1 MLPAQLCEVAVVVP
15 CPDFGEILP
24 PHAPCPA
31 VVGFLSVPLHR
42 PCRQRQDSARREG
55 TASEVDGGGRG
66 GQKDWF
72 RKDGLRYVLNY
83 FGFVHGVEASPM
95 GGSGRGDL
103 AFHVTGEGRTH
114 PEKFRFF
121 LEKLSKMFSP
131 EV

>member
-15 CPDFGEILP
+15 CPDFGEIFP

-31 VVGFLSVPLHR
+31 VVGFRSVPLHR
-42 PCRQRQDSARREG
+42 PCRQPQDSARREG
-55 TASEVDGGGRG
+55 TASEVDGGGREW
-66 GQKDWF
+66 QKGWF

-103 AFHVTGEGRTH
+103 AFHVTGEGSNSPAEILFFFSR
-114 PEKFRFF
+114 KFI
-121 LEKLSKMFSP
+121 KN
-131 EV
+131 V